1 MTHAELAPLIILS
14 GPSGSGK
21 TTVIRRLLTELE
33 RDRYP
38 MHLSVSA
45 TTRPRRKGEQ
55 DAVDYYFWTRERFE
69 AELAGGAFL
78 EHAQVHG
85 NYYGTLRREVEPFLQ
100 KGIGVLL
107 DIDVQGAAQ
116 VRPQFPEHV
125 SVFMRAPSAAAYE
138 ERLRGRGTED
148 EAALQR
154 RLRRAQQ
161 ELARAGEYTE
171 QLVNDNL
178 DAAVAALGAIV
189 RRQWERCTH
198 AR

>member
-85 NYYGTLRREVEPFLQ
+85 NYYGTLRREVEPF
-100 KGIGVLL
+100 
-107 DIDVQGAAQ
+107 
-116 VRPQFPEHV
+116 
-125 SVFMRAPSAAAYE
+125 
-138 ERLRGRGTED
+138 
-148 EAALQR
+148 
-154 RLRRAQQ
+154 
-161 ELARAGEYTE
+161 
-171 QLVNDNL
+171 
-178 DAAVAALGAIV
+178 
-189 RRQWERCTH
+189 
-198 AR
+198 